1 MGARDGEY
9 PDTPL
14 FLSSNFFKKGKFYR
28 LFSLLA
34 HIVYEY
40 SLLNNSISSKE
51 TIMYNS
57 EKISRIEFF
66 FLRLRMNLSYNETN
80 IRKIL
85 HFWVE
90 ICTKPPDIAVIL
102 CVQNGF

>member
-1 MGARDGEY
+1 
-9 PDTPL
+9 
-14 FLSSNFFKKGKFYR
+14 
-28 LFSLLA
+28 
-34 HIVYEY
+34 
-40 SLLNNSISSKE
+40 
-51 TIMYNS
+51 MYNS

-90 ICTKPPDIAVIL
+90 ICIKPPDIAVIL